1 MRPLQSANRDAG
13 TVSLITAT
21 TLLVVLALGA
31 RADAAS
37 AQDSYIIRD
46 SAGVLIVENSG
57 QGWSPGQEWRIEP
70 HPVLRVGTV
79 DGDPNYMFE
88 QVRGATRM
96 DDGTIVVLEGGTNE
110 LRLFD
115 GNGGFVRTLGGTGEG
130 PGEFRFLTE
139 MWVSGDTIFG
149 FCSLQKRISV
159 FGRSGDILETIRV
172 DAAPG
177 AGNPAAE
184 SQFGD
189 GTLLV
194 LSAPSRGLAFTLGII
209 QGNTWRIDRFSR
221 AGAFMN
227 EIAFV
232 KESNRWG
239 HDISGIPSFPYLPL
253 SLGISPYAASGDHV
267 HAGDP
272 AEGSIQRWSVGGDL
286 VRVIRWPTP
295 EVRVTDRDRSRY
307 REARSEPPRGIDRA
321 AWNRYL
327 RDTPFPEGMPAYRRL
342 LVDSLGNLWAERFR
356 PPWAE
361 EEPSW
366 YVFDEQGAWLG
377 EITTPR
383 GLWVFEIG
391 ADYVL
396 GLERDQLHVPFVVMI
411 PLAREE

>member
-1 MRPLQSANRDAG
+1 MQSASRDAG
-13 TVSLITAT
+13 TGSLITPTA
-21 TLLVVLALGA
+21 LLTVLALGG
-31 RADAAS
+31 RADAVA
-37 AQDSYIIRD
+37 AQESYTIRD
-46 SAGVLIVENSG
+46 SAGVPIVENSG
-57 QGWSPGQEWRIEP
+57 SAWSPGEEWSVGAQ
-70 HPVLRVGTV
+70 PVLRIGTV
-79 DGDPNYMFE
+79 DGDPNHIFE

-110 LRLFD
+110 LQLFD
-115 GNGGFVRTLGGTGEG
+115 SGGGFVRSLGGTGEG
-130 PGEFRFLTE
+130 PGEFHYLTE

-149 FCSLQKRISV
+149 FCNLQKRISV
-159 FGRSGDILETIRV
+159 FERSGDVLETIRV
-172 DAAPG
+172 EVAAG

-194 LSAPSRGLAFTLGII
+194 LSAPSGGLAFTLGII
-209 QGNTWRIDRFSR
+209 QGNTWRLDRFSS

-227 EIAFV
+227 EIALV
-232 KESNRWG
+232 KESDRWG
-239 HDISGIPSFPYLPL
+239 HDIPGIPSFPYLPL
-253 SLGISPYAASGDHV
+253 SLGIGPYAASEDHV

-286 VRVIRWPTP
+286 LRVIRWPTP
-295 EVRVTDRDRSRY
+295 EVRVTDRDRGRY
-307 REARSEPPRGIDRA
+307 SEARSRPPRGVDRA

-327 RDTPFPEGMPAYRRL
+327 RETPFPGRMPAYRRL
-342 LVDSLGNLWAERFR
+342 LVDAPGNLWARRFR

-366 YVFDEQGAWLG
+366 YVFNEQGAWLG

-391 ADYVL
+391 ADYLL
-396 GLERDQLHVPFVVMI
+396 GLQRDELDVPFVVMV
-411 PLAREE
+411 PLERDE